1 MNINIDVI
9 SRKIKQTAMKIKA
22 EVVEHVSQTSTE
34 QKFINDKKIES
45 FERDD
50 ALSGFIAERLVNGC
64 FNQELKEDL
73 NDKSDKIQENTNTYV
88 EQIKKQNKEALNSI
102 SEVNYSE
109 HD

>member
-22 EVVEHVSQTSTE
+22 EVVEHASQVSNS
-34 QKFINDKKIES
+34 QKIVNDKKIEN
-45 FERDD
+45 FERED

-73 NDKSDKIQENTNTYV
+73 NDKSEKIEENTNSYV
-88 EQIKKQNKEALNSI
+88 EQIKKQNKEALESI

-109 HD
+109 